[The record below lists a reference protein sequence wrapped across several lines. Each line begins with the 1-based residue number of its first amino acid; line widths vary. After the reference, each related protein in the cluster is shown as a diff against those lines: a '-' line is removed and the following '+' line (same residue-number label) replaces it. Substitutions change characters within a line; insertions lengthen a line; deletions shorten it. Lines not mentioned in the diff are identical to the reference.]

1 MPQTFEMID
10 DVCSGI
16 VALLYT
22 AWNTNM
28 IICYINFT
36 IFGNSKNKVQ
46 NYRILV
52 FKQIRVI
59 KNH

>member
-1 MPQTFEMID
+1 
-10 DVCSGI
+10 
-16 VALLYT
+16 
-22 AWNTNM
+22 M

-46 NYRILV
+46 SYRILV